1 MVTRQKREWMDSQ
14 QLTDALATWPE
25 HLFEHFFI
33 VGLPPD
39 SDITQ
44 VAEALCGKERRKGGT
59 YDADNPHQGDSA
71 GREED
76 KKYDKPPSPAF
87 EPQVVFQHPSREEK
101 AAPMSDPEI
110 GAMCF
115 PYQVAPTKLRRTPS
129 LSALNAVI
137 YGKEVSTSDDRS
149 CVFQLKVGGNMPLFG
164 VCVYANEMLH
174 RAPFLAR
181 DRYPDCNVPY
191 RRVMISA
198 PRCYCLLTYYPF
210 FVLHFQVLQTI
221 LGMER
226 LHRTVQFNKELT
238 AVVFQQQLQQQRT
251 PPPNSLRQLRHPQH
265 HRHSSIDMGSG
276 AAAVGAP
283 SGGRVS
289 TLQLRRSASARRVSS
304 DLKPG
309 SKSASVGGSQGGP
322 SDVNTP
328 RSPQQLHL
336 HQQQL
341 LLQQQLLRH
350 EAESEGLDPG
360 GPPTMSY
367 SLYCSDCAAIMSDM
381 TTQRPS
387 PPQAAAAPL
396 RQQGALARAPAGMRQ
411 LRSSAQRAAAAPD
424 SPAGRDVSSA
434 PGSGNSSRRASF
446 LEGGGGGWYATRNS
460 HSHSKSTHDAF
471 SLSLPALD
479 SVASASP
486 HGCGAADSG
495 DLEQDPHL
503 SHPQL
508 TEPNTPL
515 LHSHPGTPSTSRA
528 GTPHP
533 RVHLGNPPP
542 LPHHSRNS
550 SGFSQDVGSYGSSA
564 GAPQFSGQAQA
575 QDPPPT
581 AGMPALRV
589 TIPQTRDSCDVSEE
603 SGLPSGQARTPVAG
617 GDGAGPRA
625 RQCRVCD
632 ASFVPVLEFPEALG
646 PHCAGTPQ
654 VRGAL
659 CAGRLPVNLQQCLH
673 ETGPS
678 LHDSILSPPPHPL
691 LHLHAHDSHPG
702 GCTELRSRLL
712 LAHPGPRPR
721 MWGESTA
728 AAAADVNTLQATLPP
743 SHTSTTAQHH
753 TTGSAA
759 ATAAAAAASA
769 AAAAQEGDAMQESP
783 FSALF
788 RTGSAALGFPATSN
802 GSQGSDGGG
811 GDGGD
816 PGSSPPVGARWRRR
830 SCCGPC

>member
-1 MVTRQKREWMDSQ
+1 MRPQPPTHPPTHPPAHPPSHPPAHPPTHPPTPPPPPPAAPHHITMHTPHPTLSPPQ
-14 QLTDALATWPE
+14 QLPLHHNLSHGAVATSPVHPCTAGFTLSRVPLAAHT
-25 HLFEHFFI
+25 
-33 VGLPPD
+33 
-39 SDITQ
+39 
-44 VAEALCGKERRKGGT
+44 
-59 YDADNPHQGDSA
+59 
-71 GREED
+71 
-76 KKYDKPPSPAF
+76 
-87 EPQVVFQHPSREEK
+87 VVRH
-101 AAPMSDPEI
+101 
-110 GAMCF
+110 
-115 PYQVAPTKLRRTPS
+115 
-129 LSALNAVI
+129 
-137 YGKEVSTSDDRS
+137 
-149 CVFQLKVGGNMPLFG
+149 
-164 VCVYANEMLH
+164 
-174 RAPFLAR
+174 
-181 DRYPDCNVPY
+181 
-191 RRVMISA
+191 
-198 PRCYCLLTYYPF
+198 
-210 FVLHFQVLQTI
+210 VLQTI

-446 LEGGGGGWYATRNS
+446 LEGGG
-460 HSHSKSTHDAF
+460 
-471 SLSLPALD
+471 
-479 SVASASP
+479 VASASP

-654 VRGAL
+654 ACMTPSSAL
-659 CAGRLPVNLQQCLH
+659 HPTHSYTSTPMTPTPEAAQSYAAGCF
-673 ETGPS
+673 
-678 LHDSILSPPPHPL
+678 
-691 LHLHAHDSHPG
+691 SHTP
-702 GCTELRSRLL
+702 
-712 LAHPGPRPR
+712 APGPAC
-721 MWGESTA
+721 GGSTA

-788 RTGSAALGFPATSN
+788 RTGSAALGFPRDVEWESGERRRGRRRR
-802 GSQGSDGGG
+802 GSRFQPPSEPAGDAGAAAVRAERKPAGDGGG
-811 GDGGD
+811 G
-816 PGSSPPVGARWRRR
+816 GA
-830 SCCGPC
+830 CFL